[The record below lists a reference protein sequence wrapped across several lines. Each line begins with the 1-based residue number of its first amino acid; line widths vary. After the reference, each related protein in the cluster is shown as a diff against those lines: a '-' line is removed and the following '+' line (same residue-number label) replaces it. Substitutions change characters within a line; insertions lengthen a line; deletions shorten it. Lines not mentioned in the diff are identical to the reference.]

1 MTTDSPPR
9 FNVGDTVLHEHSGQL
24 YTVINMIPAHDRNFQ
39 NQRFV
44 VTYSLVVEEMFSDIQ
59 PAPRT
64 IINEMEFV
72 LYRGGQVLQS
82 LMSSNSSSGV
92 QVTTTDSQNLVSA
105 LLTQAVT
112 IDISPAHGRDIDFN
126 FPEEVDDSFGKL
138 FGYQDVLLPGPDE
151 EVKQEAVS
159 QVSVEKNDT
168 QARQIRTQSKPSYPG
183 PTSTAEKSSCSPG
196 QKLTSIGDTGVAGG
210 MEDKVAADDKE
221 DSMPGPSH
229 LVDKPPANKAKK
241 FKYTP
246 QLNAFGDIVKT
257 KDGEELEPGTDE
269 YLKEIGERN
278 RFTKE
283 TVRKNE
289 REWAHFKEYVVELFN
304 QDTWDRLVDSTL
316 DEKRVDNLLSNYM
329 KNRPNFT
336 NFYKVNVFIET
347 YKTFNF
353 EIGSDWRILSLGH
366 QHCRPHCV

>member
-72 LYRGGQVLQS
+72 LYRGGHVLQS

-112 IDISPAHGRDIDFN
+112 IDISPAHGRDIDFS

-138 FGYQDVLLPGPDE
+138 FG
-151 EVKQEAVS
+151 
-159 QVSVEKNDT
+159 
-168 QARQIRTQSKPSYPG
+168 
-183 PTSTAEKSSCSPG
+183 
-196 QKLTSIGDTGVAGG
+196 
-210 MEDKVAADDKE
+210 
-221 DSMPGPSH
+221 
-229 LVDKPPANKAKK
+229 
-241 FKYTP
+241 
-246 QLNAFGDIVKT
+246 
-257 KDGEELEPGTDE
+257 
-269 YLKEIGERN
+269 
-278 RFTKE
+278 
-283 TVRKNE
+283 
-289 REWAHFKEYVVELFN
+289 
-304 QDTWDRLVDSTL
+304 
-316 DEKRVDNLLSNYM
+316 
-329 KNRPNFT
+329 
-336 NFYKVNVFIET
+336 
-347 YKTFNF
+347 
-353 EIGSDWRILSLGH
+353 
-366 QHCRPHCV
+366 